1 MLHLASQSQLAFIVP
16 FLPED
21 LNLTK
26 LRDFD
31 PLELV
36 LDGFLVL
43 LGLNLGLYIM
53 SLGRSVFLPRRFLSG
68 QDPLRCP
75 KRFLLAGLTFFL
87 YCLRRL
93 MELRFR
99 ILSSSRGLLLGVVTL
114 ELWRRR
120 VVLLEAREEVE

>member
-1 MLHLASQSQLAFIVP
+1 MP

-26 LRDFD
+26 LRDLD

-43 LGLNLGLYIM
+43 LGLNLGLYIIN
-53 SLGRSVFLPRRFLSG
+53 LGRSVFLPRRFLSG
-68 QDPLRCP
+68 LDPLRCP

-87 YCLRRL
+87 YCLRRF
-93 MELRFR
+93 MELRLR

-120 VVLLEAREEVE
+120 VVLLEAREEIE